1 MGLDA
6 LRRLGIED
14 GPFFEW
20 RRLTLAAVD
29 GEQHERMRS
38 VVGRSFTPRRVNVLR
53 EALRAHAESM
63 LDAATEKGGFDVVAD
78 YATPLPLWVICRFLG
93 LPEEFDDEI
102 ATFLVGTEEG
112 FTDPMTPQ
120 RRARAEAGIA
130 ALYEVVARL
139 IDERSQSPREDL
151 VSDLVEAKHAGR
163 LDGDELHALVV
174 NIIGGAVGSSRAAIS
189 NSALLF
195 LQFRDQT
202 RLVQHDPT
210 LVRPAIEECL
220 RFHPP
225 FRAGRRKVVTS
236 TKQFGLELMPGET
249 VYLARQAANRDPAAL
264 E

>member
-1 MGLDA
+1 M
-6 LRRLGIED
+6 
-14 GPFFEW
+14 
-20 RRLTLAAVD
+20 
-29 GEQHERMRS
+29 
-38 VVGRSFTPRRVNVLR
+38 
-53 EALRAHAESM
+53 
-63 LDAATEKGGFDVVAD
+63 
-78 YATPLPLWVICRFLG
+78 
-93 LPEEFDDEI
+93 
-102 ATFLVGTEEG
+102 
-112 FTDPMTPQ
+112 
-120 RRARAEAGIA
+120 
-130 ALYEVVARL
+130 ARL

-174 NIIGGAVGSSRAAIS
+174 NIIGGAVGSGRAAIS

-249 VYLARQAANRDPAAL
+249 VYLARQAANRDPAGAGVSRIVSTSGAKSDATTRSATDRTSASGRPWRGWICTKRSARSSPVPTTSNSSTSIRSASRTCPTRRSSVSQSQSPL
-264 E
+264 PAETSQNNGDLWTPAPSS